1 MKRWL
6 KKFVRKTDGA
16 VTVEW
21 VTLSAAVIGLGMAVL
36 WPVAFSTE
44 SSTQGVADY
53 IEGVDVG
60 YGR

>member
-1 MKRWL
+1 MQRWL
-6 KKFVRKTDGA
+6 KKFIRKNDGA

-21 VTLSAAVIGLGMAVL
+21 VTLSAAVIGLGMIVL
-36 WPVAFSTE
+36 WPVAFGTE

-53 IEGVDVG
+53 IDGVQVG